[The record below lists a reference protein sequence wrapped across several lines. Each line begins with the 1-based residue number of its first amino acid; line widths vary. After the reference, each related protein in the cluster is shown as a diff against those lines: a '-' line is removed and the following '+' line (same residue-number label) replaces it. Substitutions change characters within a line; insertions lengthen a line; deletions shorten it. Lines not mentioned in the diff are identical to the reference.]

1 MSEKDLQALLTK
13 ILNEQLKEVV
23 AVFQANQPTE
33 TSRVTALLKEVV
45 VKELEPIKQHLK
57 KQDHEIKEIKEN
69 VKTISLETQPFVD
82 GKKTISNIFKFILW
96 TSPIAVIY
104 SLYKWLKI

>member
-13 ILNEQLKEVV
+13 ILNQQLKEIV

-45 VKELEPIKQHLK
+45 VKELEPIKQHLT
-57 KQDHEIKEIKEN
+57 KQDNEIREIKEN
-69 VKTISLETQPFVD
+69 IKTITSETQPFVD

-104 SLYKWLKI
+104 SLYKWFKI